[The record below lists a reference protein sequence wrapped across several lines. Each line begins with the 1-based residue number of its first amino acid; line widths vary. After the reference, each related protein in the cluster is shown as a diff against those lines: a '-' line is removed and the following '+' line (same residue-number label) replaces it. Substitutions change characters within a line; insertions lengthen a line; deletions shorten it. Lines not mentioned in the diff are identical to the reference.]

1 MQVRWR
7 GLELPARVEKD
18 PKSAT
23 DTFGRFM
30 AEPFVRGFG
39 TTVGNSLRRILLS
52 SIEGAAVTKV
62 TIQGVSHP
70 FETMDGVL
78 QDVTDI
84 LLNMKNLVVSM
95 EGDGPM
101 EMKLSAEGLGDIT
114 AELIE
119 CDSSITIHNPELVI
133 ATLTAARDFEA
144 TLTVERGRGYRPAS
158 EYYESGE
165 EQVVGEIPID
175 AIFSPVTRVRFRTEA
190 ARVGQ
195 RTDYDKLVLDI
206 WTNGTVAPE
215 MAMVEG
221 AKILRKH
228 LNPFVM
234 YDEAGEEVVSSEVMK
249 TTEEDM
255 ETYRKLQQPLADLDL
270 SVRSSNCLESAQ
282 IRTVA
287 ELVQKSEDELLTLR
301 AFGRTSL
308 TEIEKKLTEM
318 DLSLGMSVPE
328 AFRID

>member
-7 GLELPARVEKD
+7 GLELPARVDKD

-23 DTFGRFM
+23 DTFGRFT

-39 TTVGNSLRRILLS
+39 TTIGNSLRRILLS

-62 TIQGVSHP
+62 SIQGVSHP

-84 LLNMKNLVVSM
+84 LLNLKNLVVSLQ
-95 EGDGPM
+95 GDGPV

-119 CDSSITIHNPELVI
+119 CDASVTIHNPELVL
-133 ATLTAARDFEA
+133 ATLTADRDFEA

-158 EYYESGE
+158 EYYESNE
-165 EQVVGEIPID
+165 DQVIGEIPID
-175 AIFSPVTRVRFRTEA
+175 AIFSPVTRVRYRTES

-206 WTNGTVAPE
+206 WTNGTVSPE
-215 MAMVEG
+215 MAMIEG

-234 YDEAGEEVVSSEVMK
+234 YDEAGEDVVSNEVVQA
-249 TTEEDM
+249 TEEDM
-255 ETYRKLQQPLADLDL
+255 EVYRKLQQPLADLDL

-287 ELVQKSEDELLTLR
+287 ELVQKSEDELLGLR

-308 TEIEKKLTEM
+308 REIEKKLEELGLT
-318 DLSLGMSVPE
+318 LGMPVPE
-328 AFRID
+328 AFRIN

>member
-23 DTFGRFM
+23 DTFGRFT

-39 TTVGNSLRRILLS
+39 TTIGNSLRRILLS

-62 TIQGVSHP
+62 SIQGVSHP

-95 EGDGPM
+95 QGDGPM

-114 AELIE
+114 AELME
-119 CDSSITIHNPELVI
+119 CDPSITIHNPELVI

-158 EYYESGE
+158 EYYETNE
-165 EQVVGEIPID
+165 DQVIGEIPID
-175 AIFSPVTRVRFRTEA
+175 AIFSPVTRVRFRTES

-206 WTNGTVAPE
+206 WTNGTIAPE

-255 ETYRKLQQPLADLDL
+255 ETYRKLQQSMADLDL

-287 ELVQKSEDELLTLR
+287 ELVQKSEDELLSLR

-308 TEIEKKLTEM
+308 REIEKKLEEM
-318 DLSLGMSVPE
+318 GLSLGMAVPE
-328 AFRID
+328 AFRIG

>member
-7 GLELPARVEKD
+7 GLELPARVDKD

-39 TTVGNSLRRILLS
+39 TTIGNSLRRILLS

-175 AIFSPVTRVRFRTEA
+175 AIFSPVTRVRFRTES

-234 YDEAGEEVVSSEVMK
+234 YEEAGEEVVSSEVMK

-308 TEIEKKLTEM
+308 TEIEKKLSEM
-318 DLSLGMSVPE
+318 DLALGMSVPE

>member
-1 MQVRWR
+1 
-7 GLELPARVEKD
+7 
-18 PKSAT
+18 
-23 DTFGRFM
+23 M

-158 EYYESGE
+158 EYYESNE

-175 AIFSPVTRVRFRTEA
+175 AIFSPVTRVRYRTEA

-308 TEIEKKLTEM
+308 TEIEKKLAEM

>member
-7 GLELPARVEKD
+7 GLELPARVDKD

-23 DTFGRFM
+23 DSFGRFT

-62 TIQGVSHP
+62 SIQGVSHP

-84 LLNMKNLVVSM
+84 LLNLKNLVVSM
-95 EGDGPM
+95 QGDGPV
-101 EMKLSAEGLGDIT
+101 EMKVSAEGLGDIT

-119 CDSSITIHNPELVI
+119 CDPSITIHNPELVL
-133 ATLTAARDFEA
+133 ATLTADRDFEA

-158 EYYESGE
+158 EYYESTE
-165 EQVVGEIPID
+165 DQVIGEIPID
-175 AIFSPVTRVRFRTEA
+175 AIFSPVTRVRYRTES

-206 WTNGTVAPE
+206 WTNGTVSPE
-215 MAMVEG
+215 MAMIEG

-228 LNPFVM
+228 LNPFIM
-234 YDEAGEEVVSSEVMK
+234 YEEAGEEVVSSEVMK

-255 ETYRKLQQPLADLDL
+255 EVYRKLQQPLADLDL

-287 ELVQKSEDELLTLR
+287 ELVQKSEDELLSLR

-308 TEIEKKLTEM
+308 REIEKKLEE
-318 DLSLGMSVPE
+318 LGFSLGMAVPE
-328 AFRID
+328 AFRIG

>member
-7 GLELPARVEKD
+7 GLELPARVDKD

-23 DTFGRFM
+23 DSFGRFT

-62 TIQGVSHP
+62 SIQGVSHP
-70 FETMDGVL
+70 FETMEGVL

-84 LLNMKNLVVSM
+84 LLNLKNLVVSM
-95 EGDGPM
+95 QGDGPV
-101 EMKLSAEGLGDIT
+101 EMKVSAEGLGDIT

-119 CDSSITIHNPELVI
+119 CDPSITIHNPELVL
-133 ATLTAARDFEA
+133 ATLTADRDFEA

-158 EYYESGE
+158 EYYESTE
-165 EQVVGEIPID
+165 DQVIGEIPID
-175 AIFSPVTRVRFRTEA
+175 AIFSPVTRVRYRTES

-206 WTNGTVAPE
+206 WTNGTVSPE
-215 MAMVEG
+215 MAMIEG

-228 LNPFVM
+228 LNPFIM
-234 YDEAGEEVVSSEVMK
+234 YEEAGEEVVSSEVMK

-255 ETYRKLQQPLADLDL
+255 EVYRKLQQPLADLDL

-287 ELVQKSEDELLTLR
+287 ELVQKSEDELLSLR

-308 TEIEKKLTEM
+308 REIEKKLEELGFT
-318 DLSLGMSVPE
+318 LGMAVPE
-328 AFRID
+328 AFRIG

>member
-23 DTFGRFM
+23 DTFGRFT

-62 TIQGVSHP
+62 SIQGVSHP

-95 EGDGPM
+95 QGDGPM

-114 AELIE
+114 AELME
-119 CDSSITIHNPELVI
+119 CGASITIHNPELVI

-158 EYYESGE
+158 EYYETNE
-165 EQVVGEIPID
+165 DQVIGEIPID
-175 AIFSPVTRVRFRTEA
+175 AIFSPVTRCRFRTES

-206 WTNGTVAPE
+206 WTNGTIAPE

-234 YDEAGEEVVSSEVMK
+234 YEEAGEEVVSSEVMK

-255 ETYRKLQQPLADLDL
+255 ETYRKLQQSMADLDL

-287 ELVQKSEDELLTLR
+287 ELVQKSEDELLALR

-308 TEIEKKLTEM
+308 REIEKKLDEM
-318 DLSLGMSVPE
+318 GLSLGMAVPE
-328 AFRID
+328 AFRIG

>member
-23 DTFGRFM
+23 DTFGRFT

-62 TIQGVSHP
+62 SIQGVSHP

-95 EGDGPM
+95 QGDGPM

-114 AELIE
+114 AELME
-119 CDSSITIHNPELVI
+119 CDPSITIHNPELVI

-158 EYYESGE
+158 EYYETNE
-165 EQVVGEIPID
+165 DQVIGEIPID
-175 AIFSPVTRVRFRTEA
+175 AIFSPVTRVRFRTES

-206 WTNGTVAPE
+206 WTNGTIAPE

-234 YDEAGEEVVSSEVMK
+234 YDEAGEDVVSSEVMK

-255 ETYRKLQQPLADLDL
+255 ETYRKLQQSMADLDL

-287 ELVQKSEDELLTLR
+287 ELVQKSEDELLSLR

-308 TEIEKKLTEM
+308 REIEKKLEEM
-318 DLSLGMSVPE
+318 GLSLGMAVPE
-328 AFRID
+328 AFRIG

>member
-23 DTFGRFM
+23 DTFGRFT

-62 TIQGVSHP
+62 SIQGVSHP
-70 FETMDGVL
+70 FETMEGVL

-84 LLNMKNLVVSM
+84 LLNIKNLVVSM
-95 EGDGPM
+95 QGDGPM

-114 AELIE
+114 AELME
-119 CDSSITIHNPELVI
+119 CDPSITIHNPELVI

-158 EYYESGE
+158 EYYETNE
-165 EQVVGEIPID
+165 DQVIGEIPID
-175 AIFSPVTRVRFRTEA
+175 AIFSPVTRVRFRTES

-206 WTNGTVAPE
+206 WTNGTIAPE

-234 YDEAGEEVVSSEVMK
+234 YDEAGEDVVSSEVMK

-255 ETYRKLQQPLADLDL
+255 ETYRKLQQSMADLDL

-287 ELVQKSEDELLTLR
+287 ELVQKSEDELLSLR

-308 TEIEKKLTEM
+308 REIEKKLEEM
-318 DLSLGMSVPE
+318 GLSLGMAVPE
-328 AFRID
+328 AFRIG

>member
-23 DTFGRFM
+23 DTFGRFT

-62 TIQGVSHP
+62 SIQGVSHP

-95 EGDGPM
+95 QGDGPM

-114 AELIE
+114 AELME
-119 CDSSITIHNPELVI
+119 CDPSITIHNPELVI

-158 EYYESGE
+158 EYYETNE
-165 EQVVGEIPID
+165 DQVIGEIPID
-175 AIFSPVTRVRFRTEA
+175 AIFSPVTRVRFRTES

-206 WTNGTVAPE
+206 WTNGTIAPE

-255 ETYRKLQQPLADLDL
+255 ETYRKLQQSMADLDL

-287 ELVQKSEDELLTLR
+287 ELVQKSEDELLSLR

-308 TEIEKKLTEM
+308 HEIEKKLEE
-318 DLSLGMSVPE
+318 LGLALGMPVPE
-328 AFRID
+328 AFRIG

>member
-7 GLELPARVEKD
+7 GLELPARVDSD
-18 PKSAT
+18 PKRCHDS
-23 DTFGRFM
+23 FGRFT

-62 TIQGVSHP
+62 SIQGVSHP

-84 LLNMKNLVVSM
+84 LLNLKNLVVSM
-95 EGDGPM
+95 QGDGPV
-101 EMKLSAEGLGDIT
+101 EMKVSAEGLGDIT

-119 CDSSITIHNPELVI
+119 CDPSITIHNPELVL
-133 ATLTAARDFEA
+133 ATLTADRDFEA
-144 TLTVERGRGYRPAS
+144 TLTVERGADTAPRASTTSPPRTRSSARSRSTRSSPGDPRP
-158 EYYESGE
+158 
-165 EQVVGEIPID
+165 VPH
-175 AIFSPVTRVRFRTEA
+175 RVA
-190 ARVGQ
+190 CVGQ

-206 WTNGTVAPE
+206 WTNGTVSPE
-215 MAMVEG
+215 MAMIEV
-221 AKILRKH
+221 KILRKH
-228 LNPFVM
+228 LNPFIM
-234 YDEAGEEVVSSEVMK
+234 YEEAGEEVVSSEVMK

-255 ETYRKLQQPLADLDL
+255 EVYRKLQQPLVDLDL

-287 ELVQKSEDELLTLR
+287 ELVQKSEDELLRRLR
-301 AFGRTSL
+301 ALPLR
-308 TEIEKKLTEM
+308 EIEKKLEELGFT
-318 DLSLGMSVPE
+318 LGMAVPE
-328 AFRID
+328 AFRIG

>member
-1 MQVRWR
+1 MHVRWR
-7 GLELPARVEKD
+7 GLELPARVENDKELG
-18 PKSAT
+18 SS
-23 DTFGRFM
+23 TFGRFV
-30 AEPFVRGFG
+30 AEPFERGFG

-52 SIEGAAVTKV
+52 SIEGTAITK
-62 TIQGVSHP
+62 IRIGGVPHEFS
-70 FETMDGVL
+70 TMPGVME
-78 QDVTDI
+78 DVTDI
-84 LLNMKNLVVSM
+84 ILNIKGIIVSM
-95 EGDGPM
+95 DADDARTMKVDVKGPG
-101 EMKLSAEGLGDIT
+101 AIT
-114 AELIE
+114 AEMIE
-119 CDSSITIHNPELVI
+119 ADTAITIHNPQHVI
-133 ATLTAARDFEA
+133 ATLTSEVDFSIEF
-144 TLTVERGRGYRPAS
+144 TVERGRGYMPAS
-158 EYYESGE
+158 EQYNTNE
-165 EQVVGEIPID
+165 EQVIGEIPID
-175 AIFSPVTRVRFRTEA
+175 AIFSPVTRVRFRTES

-206 WTNGTVAPE
+206 WTNGTIAPE

-255 ETYRKLQQPLADLDL
+255 ETYRKLQQSMADLDL

-287 ELVQKSEDELLTLR
+287 ELVQKSEDELLSLR

-308 TEIEKKLTEM
+308 HEIEKKLEE
-318 DLSLGMSVPE
+318 LGLALGMPVPE
-328 AFRID
+328 AFRIG

>member
-7 GLELPARVEKD
+7 GLELPARVDKD

-23 DTFGRFM
+23 DSFGRFM

-62 TIQGVSHP
+62 SIQGVSHP
-70 FETMDGVL
+70 FETMEGVL

-84 LLNMKNLVVSM
+84 LLNLKNLVVSM
-95 EGDGPM
+95 QGDGPV
-101 EMKLSAEGLGDIT
+101 EMKVSAEGLGDIT

-119 CDSSITIHNPELVI
+119 CDPSITIHNPELVL
-133 ATLTAARDFEA
+133 ATLTADRDFEA

-158 EYYESGE
+158 EYYESTE
-165 EQVVGEIPID
+165 DQVIGEIPID
-175 AIFSPVTRVRFRTEA
+175 AIFSPVTRVRYRTES

-206 WTNGTVAPE
+206 WTNGTVSPE
-215 MAMVEG
+215 MAMIEG

-228 LNPFVM
+228 LNPFIM
-234 YDEAGEEVVSSEVMK
+234 YEEAGEEVVSSEVMK

-255 ETYRKLQQPLADLDL
+255 EVYRKLQQPLADLDL

-287 ELVQKSEDELLTLR
+287 ELVQKSEDELLSLR

-308 TEIEKKLTEM
+308 REIEKKLEELGFT
-318 DLSLGMSVPE
+318 LGMAVPE
-328 AFRID
+328 AFRIG

>member
-7 GLELPARVEKD
+7 GLELPARVDKD

-23 DTFGRFM
+23 DTFGRFT

-39 TTVGNSLRRILLS
+39 TTIGNSLRRILLS

-62 TIQGVSHP
+62 SIQGVSHP

-95 EGDGPM
+95 QGDGPM
-101 EMKLSAEGLGDIT
+101 EMKLFAEGMGDIT

-119 CDSSITIHNPELVI
+119 CDPSITIHNPELVI

-158 EYYESGE
+158 EYYETNE
-165 EQVVGEIPID
+165 DQVIGEIPID
-175 AIFSPVTRVRFRTEA
+175 AIFSPVTRVRFRTES

-206 WTNGTVAPE
+206 WTNGTIVPE

-234 YDEAGEEVVSSEVMK
+234 YDESGEDVVSSEVMK

-255 ETYRKLQQPLADLDL
+255 ETYRKLQQSMADLDL

-287 ELVQKSEDELLTLR
+287 ELVQKSEDELLSLR

-308 TEIEKKLTEM
+308 REIEKKLEEM
-318 DLSLGMSVPE
+318 GLSLGMAVPE
-328 AFRID
+328 AFRIG